1 MDPRPS
7 PDTLLRL
14 APDIDPDLL
23 GEYIP
28 SLEEEYFQ
36 SFSADEIVEH
46 IRRLS
51 ALSPENPVELHIRDR
66 EGIIQA
72 TIFAFDHPS
81 IFAVITGVL
90 AVTGFD
96 IRSGN
101 VFTTSPEKGP
111 RRIIDRFSG
120 TLGTETSLAGWEKE
134 TRSLLERLFIE
145 IEQDEEKGLSKA
157 KHEIDEAVAEALS
170 ETQIEPAE
178 VFSPV
183 EIEVIPG
190 EKRTNMRVAAQDTPF
205 FLYSLSNALAVHR
218 ISVERV
224 SISTDQERAVDEFE
238 FVDLRGEPV
247 SDKTLLDRI
256 RFSVLFTKQFTY
268 FLWRAPDPYSAIMR
282 FERIL
287 ADMSENPSDMS
298 DYMSD
303 PKILKDLAVLLGASD
318 FLWEDFIRSQYETLL
333 PMLSPRVKTTYYSHT
348 EEELPGLLEAEL
360 KKEELEK
367 GETGKSRSGD
377 DSAVSDPLDA
387 KISRLNDFKDRE
399 IYLIDLDHILKPET
413 DFLFL
418 SRRLTTLAEIT
429 ANAAVALAWEKNS
442 GIYGIPRT
450 VAGLTA
456 GYALMGLGKLGG
468 AALGYA
474 SDIELMFVYGDNGRT
489 DGEKSIT
496 NAEFFERVFKDA
508 VGIIRAKR
516 KGIFRVDLR
525 LRPHGK
531 SGPLACSLEEFCRYY
546 GPEGGAHSFELLA
559 LIRMRAIGGDEE
571 LGGRIERLRDEFV
584 YATHSIDLEVLKTLR
599 EKQLNE
605 KIMPGRVNAKFSP
618 GALVDLEYTVQILQ
632 YMYGRDYPAL
642 QTPRIHRA
650 LEELVKAGVMTDE
663 ESAEI
668 VEAYRFFRKLINA
681 LRMLRGNAEDLFLPP
696 VESDEFRHLARRMG
710 YVRTSDLPPSRL
722 LNTDFQA
729 RTAAIRRFVEHY
741 LGRDWVPGDVSGN
754 AADLILSDSIRPE
767 SRAAILAE
775 GGFRNPHRAYVN
787 LKALAG
793 TDRRRKRFARLAV
806 LAWDVLAGSPDPDR
820 ALNNWE
826 RFTTVCGD
834 PELHFEQLLSQPK
847 RLELLLKIF
856 SSSQF
861 LADILIK
868 HPDFFDWVTE
878 PNRIKRIRNR
888 DEIVGDLSSASVAC
902 PDGDS
907 WRAAIRRLRKRE
919 ILRIATR
926 DICLGV
932 PIEEIMLELSNLAEG
947 FIEAELERNLPSP
960 ERSVFCVCAFGK
972 LGGRELNYSS
982 DLDLLGIYDPQ
993 DLGGESGSLREE
1005 RLTETLELLRSDLS
1019 DYTDEG
1025 YVYRIDFRLR
1035 PYGSAGTLI
1044 TPLPSLVE
1052 YYTRS
1057 ASQWEFQALLKLR
1070 PVGGDPE
1077 LGRRVTERLTSFL
1090 IKENVREEVVRSIRE
1105 LRKAAIAEADRSL
1118 LSGTDIKSGRGGI
1131 RDIEFLLQG
1140 FQLIFCYRFPSI
1152 LTGNTLGG
1160 LDRLADTGLLPN
1172 EIAARLKRDYAY
1184 LRRVEHFLQIL
1195 EDRQTHSIPKN
1206 EEEKALLARRISPDN
1221 ASGFSESLEEL
1232 LTRVHETFEKYLLG
1246 LAAGDPS

>member
-7 PDTLLRL
+7 PDTLLE
-14 APDIDPDLL
+14 
-23 GEYIP
+23 EYAR

-36 SFSADEIVEH
+36 SFSAEEIAEH

-51 ALSPENPVELHIRDR
+51 ALSPENPVELQVKEI
-66 EGIIQA
+66 EGAVQA

-81 IFAVITGVL
+81 VFAVISGVL
-90 AVTGFD
+90 AITGFD
-96 IRSGN
+96 IRSGD
-101 VFTTSPEKGP
+101 VFTTSPERGP

-120 TLGTETSLAGWEKE
+120 ILDEETTLVGWEKVA
-134 TRSLLERLFIE
+134 RNLLKRFFLE
-145 IEQDEEKGLSKA
+145 IERDEEKGLSAA
-157 KHEIDEAVAEALS
+157 KHEINEAVAEALT
-170 ETQIEPAE
+170 ETHIDSAE

-183 EIEVIPG
+183 EIDVIPG
-190 EKRTNMRVAAQDTPF
+190 EKRTRMRVAAQDTPF
-205 FLYSLSNALAVHR
+205 FLYSLSNALSVHR

-224 SISTDQERAVDEFE
+224 SISTDLERALDEFE
-238 FVDLRGEPV
+238 FVDLKGQPV
-247 SDKTLLDRI
+247 RDKTLLDRI

-287 ADMSENPSDMS
+287 ADMSENPSEIS

-318 FLWEDFIRSQYETLL
+318 FLWEDFVRSQYETIL

-348 EEELPGLLEAEL
+348 EKELPGLLQAEL
-360 KKEELEK
+360 RKAELEK
-367 GETGKSRSGD
+367 AEDKS
-377 DSAVSDPLDA
+377 
-387 KISRLNDFKDRE
+387 SRLNDFKDRE

-418 SRRLTTLAEIT
+418 SRRLTALAEIT
-429 ANAAVALAWEKNS
+429 ANAAVGLAWEKNVE
-442 GIYGIPRT
+442 IYGIPRT
-450 VAGLTA
+450 VAGLPA
-456 GYALMGLGKLGG
+456 GFALMGLGKLGG

-474 SDIELMFVYGDNGRT
+474 SDIELMFVYGDNGKT
-489 DGEKSIT
+489 DGEKSIS
-496 NAEFFERVFKDA
+496 NSEFFDRLFKEA
-508 VGIIRAKR
+508 VGMIRAKR
-516 KGIFRVDLR
+516 EGIFRVDLR

-559 LIRMRAIGGDEE
+559 LIRMRALGGNSE

-584 YATHSIDLEVLKTLR
+584 YATHSIDLDEFKGLR
-599 EKQLNE
+599 ERQLAE
-605 KIMPGRVNAKFSP
+605 KSKPDAVNAKFSP

-642 QTPRIHRA
+642 RTPRIHRA
-650 LEELVKAGVMTDE
+650 LEELVQAGIMTDE

-668 VEAYRFFRKLINA
+668 VEAYRFFRKLINS

-696 VESDEFRHLARRMG
+696 VDSDEFRHLARRMG
-710 YVRTSDLPPSRL
+710 YVRTSDVPPSRL
-722 LNTDFQA
+722 LNTDFQS

-741 LGRDWVPGDVSGN
+741 LGRDWVPGNTSGN

-767 SRAAILAE
+767 FRSAILAE

-793 TDRRRKRFARLAV
+793 ADRRRKRFARLAV
-806 LAWDVLAGSPDPDR
+806 LAWDILAGSPDPDM

-878 PNRIKRIRNR
+878 PGRIKRIRSR
-888 DEIVGDLSSASVAC
+888 DVIVGDLSSASVAC
-902 PDGDS
+902 PDIGS

-982 DLDLLGIYDPQ
+982 DLDLLGIYDPK
-993 DLGGESGSLREE
+993 DSEGEDRRMREE
-1005 RLTETLELLRSDLS
+1005 RLTEAMELLRSDLS

-1044 TPLPSLVE
+1044 TPLPVLIE
-1052 YYTRS
+1052 YYSRS

-1070 PVGGDPE
+1070 PVGGDAG
-1077 LGRRVTERLTSFL
+1077 LGNRVMEGLRSFL
-1090 IKENVREEVVRSIRE
+1090 IKENIREEIVHSVRE
-1105 LRKAAIAEADRSL
+1105 LRKTAIADSDRSL

-1140 FQLIFCYRFPSI
+1140 FQLIFCNRYPSI
-1152 LTGNTLGG
+1152 LTGNTLTG
-1160 LDRLADTGLLPN
+1160 LSRLAEAGLLP
-1172 EIAARLKRDYAY
+1172 EETAEDLKRDYAY

-1195 EDRQTHSIPKN
+1195 EDRQTHSIPKD
-1206 EEEKALLARRISPDN
+1206 EEEKALLARRMSPDG
-1221 ASGFSESLEEL
+1221 AEGFSKSLEEL
-1232 LTRVHETFEKYLLG
+1232 LNRVHETFERHLLG
-1246 LAAGDPS
+1246 LTSEEPA